1 MGLDGE
7 VGPGTHHARE
17 DVNQDLDHGLFG
29 RTRLGE
35 FEMRRRRYLLIHAAL
50 SSSTEDGVPS

>member
-7 VGPGTHHARE
+7 FGQGEHDARE
-17 DVNQDLDHGLFG
+17 DVYHDLDHGRLG